1 MSRNRAS
8 TLLHDPYA
16 ILRRPVLTEKSHRML
31 PGSQKEGQEG
41 RARYTFE
48 VHVKAN
54 KAQIRKAVE
63 AAFGVTVEA
72 VSTMVIKP
80 RRKTFRMI
88 SGRGGLGYTRQR
100 KRAVIRLAKGSKTI
114 DLF

>member
-8 TLLHDPYA
+8 TLLRDPYS

-31 PGSQKEGQEG
+31 PTSQKEGQES

-48 VHVKAN
+48 VHAKAN
-54 KAQIRKAVE
+54 KTQIAQAVE
-63 AAFGVTVEA
+63 AAFGVKVDS
-72 VSTMVIKP
+72 VSTMVVKP
-80 RRKTFRMI
+80 RRKVFRMI

-100 KRAVIRLAKGSKTI
+100 KRAVI
-114 DLF
+114 

>member
-1 MSRNRAS
+1 MSRNRAA
-8 TLLHDPYA
+8 TLLRDPYA

-31 PGSQKEGQEG
+31 PGSQKEGQES

-54 KAQIRKAVE
+54 KMQIRKAIE
-63 AAFGVTVEA
+63 AAFGVTVET
-72 VSTMVIKP
+72 VCTMVIKP
-80 RRKTFRMI
+80 RRKVFRMI
-88 SGRGGLGYTRQR
+88 SGRGGLGYTRER

>member
-8 TLLHDPYA
+8 GLLRDPYA

-31 PGSQKEGQEG
+31 PGSQKEGQEE
-41 RARYTFE
+41 RSRYTFE

-63 AAFGVTVEA
+63 SAFGVKVEA
-72 VSTMVIKP
+72 ISTLLIKP
-80 RRKTFRMI
+80 RHKTFRMV
-88 SGRGGLGYTRQR
+88 SGRGGQGYSRQR
-100 KRAVIRLAKGSKTI
+100 KRAIIRLAKGSKTI

>member
-8 TLLHDPYA
+8 TLLRDPYA

-31 PGSQKEGQEG
+31 PGSQKEGQED
-41 RARYTFE
+41 RARYTFD

-63 AAFGVTVEA
+63 AAFGVKVEA
-72 VSTMVIKP
+72 VSTLVVKP
-80 RRKTFRMI
+80 RRKSFRTK
-88 SGRGGLGYTRQR
+88 SGRGGQGFTRER
-100 KRAVIRLAKGSKTI
+100 KRAVIRLAKGSKAI